1 MPPKMWATTVV
12 KTSQRVTAVSFLDVK
27 LIRAVAWLGGGAL
40 IVLAARAVVY
50 GLSPSPLAQAFEHEA
65 GGPALPFVVV
75 VAGVVGVGLAAAA
88 VGLAALGVRE
98 RALLAEAPPPPLR
111 LWRLLVR
118 AVVLFVATSFSFAL
132 FESWE
137 HWRAGLGWHGL
148 HCLTGPVHRNAIP
161 ILAAL
166 SLVAAALAAALEHVL
181 AWMRRT
187 IARIRRGRLEPIPL
201 PVFFA
206 PRQPALVGAAVC
218 ALGARGPPKSG

>member
-1 MPPKMWATTVV
+1 MKV
-12 KTSQRVTAVSFLDVK
+12 F
-27 LIRAVAWLGGGAL
+27 RALAWLGGGAL
-40 IVLAARAVVY
+40 VVLAARAIVY
-50 GLSPSPLAQAFEHEA
+50 ALSPSPLAQAFEGRA
-65 GGPALPFVVV
+65 GGPAMPFVVV
-75 VAGVVGVGLAAAA
+75 GAAVLGIAIAAAA

-98 RALLAEAPPPPLR
+98 RALLADVPAPPLR
-111 LWRLLVR
+111 LARLVVR
-118 AVVLFVATSFSFAL
+118 AAALFVTTCFAFAL

-166 SLVAAALAAALEHVL
+166 SLIAAALAAALEHVL

-187 IARIRRGRLEPIPL
+187 VERLRASGRLEPIAL

-206 PRQPALVGAAVC
+206 PPRLALAGAAVRPRH
-218 ALGARGPPKSG
+218 ARGPPKSG

>member
-1 MPPKMWATTVV
+1 M
-12 KTSQRVTAVSFLDVK
+12 F
-27 LIRAVAWLGGGAL
+27 RAVAWLGGGAL
-40 IVLAARAVVY
+40 VVLAARAIVY
-50 GLSPSPLAQAFEHEA
+50 ALSPSPLAQALEQRV

-75 VAGVVGVGLAAAA
+75 GATVLGIAIAAAA

-98 RALLAEAPPPPLR
+98 RALLAEAPAPPLR
-111 LWRLLVR
+111 LGRLAVR
-118 AVVLFVATSFSFAL
+118 AATLFVTTCFAFAM

-166 SLVAAALAAALEHVL
+166 SLIAAALAAALEHVL

-187 IARIRRGRLEPIPL
+187 IERLRAAGRLEPIAL

-206 PRQPALVGAAVC
+206 PPQPALAGGAVRPQH
-218 ALGARGPPKSG
+218 ARGPPKSRVALFLP

>member
-1 MPPKMWATTVV
+1 MKV
-12 KTSQRVTAVSFLDVK
+12 L
-27 LIRAVAWLGGGAL
+27 RALAWLGGGAL
-40 IVLAARAVVY
+40 VVLAARAIVY
-50 GLSPSPLAQAFEHEA
+50 ALSPSPLAQAFEGKA

-75 VAGVVGVGLAAAA
+75 GAA
-88 VGLAALGVRE
+88 VLGIAIAAVVLGLAALGVRE
-98 RALLAEAPPPPLR
+98 RALLADAPRPPLR
-111 LWRLLVR
+111 LRRLVVR
-118 AVVLFVATSFSFAL
+118 AAILFVTTCFAFAL

-166 SLVAAALAAALEHVL
+166 SLIAAALAAALEHVL

-187 IARIRRGRLEPIPL
+187 IERLRASGRLEPIAL

-206 PRQPALVGAAVC
+206 PPPLALAAAAV
-218 ALGARGPPKSG
+218 GPHHARGPPKSRVALPLP